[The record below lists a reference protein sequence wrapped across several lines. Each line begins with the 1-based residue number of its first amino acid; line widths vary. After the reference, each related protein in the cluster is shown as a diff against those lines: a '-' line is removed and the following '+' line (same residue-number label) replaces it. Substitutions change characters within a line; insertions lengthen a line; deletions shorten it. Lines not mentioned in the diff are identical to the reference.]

1 MNKYNISSR
10 NEYDSIY
17 LESINNPEEFWSEIA
32 SDNFIWKKKWDKVLD
47 WDFKKAKVSW
57 FKGAQLNITENCID
71 RHLEKKGNKMIN
83 IAGKMRLNEWGGKR
97 KIDFMIEDVSLN

>member
-71 RHLEKKGNKMIN
+71 RHLKKNKDSK
-83 IAGKMRLNEWGGKR
+83 AR
-97 KIDFMIEDVSLN
+97 FF